1 MGADVRKIEKK
12 GINGHT
18 FIMFSGYMSPIM
30 NNINILKSISR
41 LKTNIECKK

>member
-18 FIMFSGYMSPIM
+18 FIIIFGDMSPIM
-30 NNINILKSISR
+30 NNINILKSISI